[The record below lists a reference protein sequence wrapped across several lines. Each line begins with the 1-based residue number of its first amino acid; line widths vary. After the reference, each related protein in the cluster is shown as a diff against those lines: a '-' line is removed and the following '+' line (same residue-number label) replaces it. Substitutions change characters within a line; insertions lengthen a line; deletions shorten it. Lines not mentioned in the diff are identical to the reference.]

1 VDVSPILDFRDLKSV
16 IRKRFLWLV
25 GIPALFVSAA
35 VAYLLLLATP
45 MYESTALVFVDPKF
59 DSTFRIENVQ
69 GMNSDLDS
77 LNSLERA
84 ITSDSMI
91 LRVVDKLD
99 LRNDPGFLPESIQ
112 KLIEAGEPVSDS
124 RLLAELRGTR
134 VSASLIRP
142 TRLLNLTVTD
152 PNPVR
157 AQKIAAAFVEE
168 FEVFLAEQ
176 KRKEAA
182 VSEEGLR
189 AQAEEAYQRALEAET
204 QLDAFRQNNP
214 EFTVEQD
221 HELFAERLSRMG
233 EELNLAAKTYLDLRS
248 RSEIIEEL
256 DPDKEPI
263 KVIEAGGFSSLKQV
277 ADVISQQTAAR
288 AEFAETASQYPETS
302 PLYKQ
307 AEAKKIDA
315 EKQLQQLAGEL
326 KNSVPTALEAARR
339 NEELL
344 KERVSE
350 LQGNLA
356 TVKSASSKFRAIQ
369 QKVETEWLVH
379 QNLQAQIG
387 QTSLAAEKSS
397 TIATVM
403 SEPIVPHKPAKP
415 NKPLIVLLAGFLG
428 SIASLG
434 VIGVD
439 LLRRRPFVDR
449 QQAEEHL
456 NIPSVCQVP
465 APKEFIQNEQA
476 IASELANIFYSPE
489 HRNARLFHVTSV
501 SNLSHGRHIASNLA
515 TLSAHH
521 ECPTL
526 LISLMETEDSHGL
539 VSFEPQQSD
548 VENLYT
554 LTLSSEIL
562 ISPERTS
569 QHLRKFYEH
578 FGRIVI
584 ESTTIPHT
592 SQVPAAFTS
601 LSESNLLVISLEKDT
616 RQEAMQTANQLS
628 RHARAPIALIL
639 EG

>member
-1 VDVSPILDFRDLKSV
+1 LKAI
-16 IRKRFLWLV
+16 IRKRLVWLLAV
-25 GIPALFVSAA
+25 PAAFVAAALVYLFV
-35 VAYLLLLATP
+35 LATP
-45 MYESTALVFVDPKF
+45 LYQSTALVFVDPKF

-69 GMNSDLDS
+69 GVNSDLDS

-91 LRVVDKLD
+91 LRVVEKLG
-99 LRNDPGFLPESIQ
+99 LRDEPGFLPKSIQ
-112 KLIEAGEPVSDS
+112 ARLDEGQPVSDS
-124 RLLAELRGTR
+124 RLLAELRGKR

-157 AQKIAAAFVEE
+157 AQKIAATFVEE
-168 FEVFLAEQ
+168 FEIFLAEQ

-182 VSEEGLR
+182 VSEQGLR

-204 QLDAFRQNNP
+204 KLDDFRRNNP

-221 HELFAERLSRMG
+221 HELFAEQLSRMG
-233 EELNLAAKTYLDLRS
+233 EELNLATKTFLDLQS
-248 RSEIIEEL
+248 RSEILKEL
-256 DPDKEPI
+256 DPEEEPI
-263 KVIEAGGFSSLKQV
+263 KVIETGGFSSLKQV

-288 AEFAETASQYPETS
+288 AEFAEKSSQYTESS
-302 PLYKQ
+302 PSYQQ
-307 AEAKKIDA
+307 AKAKMLDA
-315 EKQLQQLAGEL
+315 EKQLRQLAFEL
-326 KNSVPTALEAARR
+326 KTSVPSALEAARR

-350 LQGNLA
+350 LKGNLA
-356 TVKSASSKFRAIQ
+356 AVKSASSKFRAIQ

-415 NKPLIVLLAGFLG
+415 NKPLIVLIAGFLG
-428 SIASLG
+428 SFAGLG
-434 VIGVD
+434 IVGID
-439 LLRRRPFVDR
+439 LMRQRPFVDR
-449 QQAEEHL
+449 RQAEEHL

-465 APKEFIQNEQA
+465 VPKAFSRNEQIMA
-476 IASELANIFYSPE
+476 TELANVFYSPE
-489 HRNARLFHVTSV
+489 HRNARLLHVTSV
-501 SNLSHGRHIASNLA
+501 SNLSHGQHIASRLA

-526 LISLMETEDSHGL
+526 LISLIAPGHSNEL
-539 VSFEPQQSD
+539 VTFDPQKSD

-554 LTLSSEIL
+554 LTLSSDIL
-562 ISPERTS
+562 ISPERAS
-569 QHLRKFYEH
+569 QQIQNFYDN
-578 FGRIVI
+578 FWRIVI
-584 ESTTIPHT
+584 ESKTIPQS
-592 SQVPAAFTS
+592 SQVPAAFSS
-601 LSESNLLVISLEKDT
+601 LSESNLLVVSLDKDT
-616 RQEAMQTANQLS
+616 RQEAMQTANQIS

>member
-1 VDVSPILDFRDLKSV
+1 MTSTSLTKPQPAPPSPPAESWDIVEVSPILDLRDLKTI
-16 IRKRFLWLV
+16 IRRRFLWLV
-25 GIPALFVSAA
+25 AIPSAFVSLALVYLFVF
-35 VAYLLLLATP
+35 ATP

-112 KLIEAGEPVSDS
+112 KLMDEGEPVSDS
-124 RLLAELRGTR
+124 QLLTELRGKR

-182 VSEEGLR
+182 VSEQGLR

-204 QLDAFRQNNP
+204 KLDAFRQSNP

-233 EELNLAAKTYLDLRS
+233 EELNVAAKTYLDLQS
-248 RSEIIEEL
+248 RAEIIERL
-256 DPDKEPI
+256 DPDTEPI
-263 KVIEAGGFSSLKQV
+263 KVIEAGGFSDLKQV
-277 ADVISQQTAAR
+277 ADVISMQTVAR
-288 AEFAETASQYPETS
+288 ADFAETASQYPKTS
-302 PLYKQ
+302 PSYKQ
-307 AEAKKIDA
+307 AEAKMVDA
-315 EKQLQQLAGEL
+315 EKQLRQLASEL
-326 KNSVPTALEAARR
+326 KTSVPTSLEAARR

-356 TVKSASSKFRAIQ
+356 SVKSASSKFRAIQ

-415 NKPLIVLLAGFLG
+415 NKALIVLIAGFLG
-428 SIASLG
+428 SLG
-434 VIGVD
+434 
-439 LLRRRPFVDR
+439 
-449 QQAEEHL
+449 
-456 NIPSVCQVP
+456 
-465 APKEFIQNEQA
+465 
-476 IASELANIFYSPE
+476 
-489 HRNARLFHVTSV
+489 
-501 SNLSHGRHIASNLA
+501 
-515 TLSAHH
+515 
-521 ECPTL
+521 
-526 LISLMETEDSHGL
+526 
-539 VSFEPQQSD
+539 
-548 VENLYT
+548 
-554 LTLSSEIL
+554 
-562 ISPERTS
+562 
-569 QHLRKFYEH
+569 
-578 FGRIVI
+578 
-584 ESTTIPHT
+584 
-592 SQVPAAFTS
+592 
-601 LSESNLLVISLEKDT
+601 
-616 RQEAMQTANQLS
+616 
-628 RHARAPIALIL
+628 
-639 EG
+639 